1 MCVVREK
8 YLYPHHSGENC
19 TFQYFRSRQGP
30 LPIALPSEVPALP
43 PWSSPSLPFS
53 VDVPQAR
60 TSPGRQGHVS
70 IILLRRRG
78 SWSSF
83 ELITPGSQ
91 QKRWVKSGFGV
102 ERLQGHFWGSQWT
115 RSSENCGKWSFSQ
128 LVCLENCSGSS
139 CREPESSLVKG
150 SGLLHIVFLLW
161 CSPCLAQ
168 SSQV

>member
-30 LPIALPSEVPALP
+30 LPIALPSEVSAMP
-43 PWSSPSLPFS
+43 PWSSHSLPFS

-60 TSPGRQGHVS
+60 TSPGRQGHVA
-70 IILLRRRG
+70 IILLRRTAP
-78 SWSSF
+78 WSSF

-102 ERLQGHFWGSQWT
+102 GGCRDTSGAVSGQGRQRVVGNEVSHSWYVSRTAVGPAVGSL
-115 RSSENCGKWSFSQ
+115 K
-128 LVCLENCSGSS
+128 V
-139 CREPESSLVKG
+139 V
-150 SGLLHIVFLLW
+150 
-161 CSPCLAQ
+161 
-168 SSQV
+168 